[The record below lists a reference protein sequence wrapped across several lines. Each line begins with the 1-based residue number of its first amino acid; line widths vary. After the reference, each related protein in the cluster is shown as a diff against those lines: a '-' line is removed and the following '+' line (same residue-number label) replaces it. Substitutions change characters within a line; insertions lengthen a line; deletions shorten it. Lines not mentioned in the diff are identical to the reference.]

1 MSVGIRKTLLNHLKV
16 SRIAVAL
23 AIVTAAWLPRA
34 AHADPA
40 FELIRIQ
47 CLPAL
52 GKVMVDTFTEW
63 DICTS
68 CKGFQALRAQGV
80 YEVGAFLDHFGTS
93 PFSCSFPDG
102 KTATVRISDHG
113 FDKIGDTWLK
123 LEFKLGETLVGSTDT
138 NGSNINAWMQDIPD
152 PASVAFRTCVTSVDG
167 FMGLPQMIHCNQ
179 RWIDYDGHTMV
190 NGQKDSEYYT
200 PDSQ

>member
-16 SRIAVAL
+16 NRLAVAL
-23 AIVTAAWLPRA
+23 AIITTAWLPRA
-34 AHADPA
+34 AHADAA
-40 FELIRIQ
+40 FEVIRIQ

-63 DICTS
+63 DLCTS
-68 CKGFQALRAQGV
+68 CKEFQALRTQGV
-80 YEVGAFLDHFGTS
+80 YEVGAFLERFRTS
-93 PFSCSFPDG
+93 PFSCSLQDG

-123 LEFKLGETLVGSTDT
+123 LEFKLGQTLVGSTDT

-152 PASVAFRTCVTSVDG
+152 PASIAFRVCVTPVDG
-167 FMGLPQMIHCNQ
+167 FMGLPQTIRCNQ
-179 RWIDYDGHTMV
+179 RWIDLDGRTMV
-190 NGQKDSEYYT
+190 NGQKKSEYYT
-200 PDSQ
+200 PASQ